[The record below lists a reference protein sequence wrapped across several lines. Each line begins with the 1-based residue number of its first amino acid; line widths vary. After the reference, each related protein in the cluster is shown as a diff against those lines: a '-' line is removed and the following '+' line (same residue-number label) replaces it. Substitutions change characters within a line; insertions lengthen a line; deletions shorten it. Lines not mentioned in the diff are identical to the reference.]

1 MGIPVFQ
8 MFNLPDWSSSFLT
21 LFLLFSTF
29 VFFAFLADLRSTSST
44 IWSLQVYDFYKFYKP
59 PDASV
64 RYCCHGSCFTDD
76 QTGAQ
81 RDEVAT
87 YPASSG
93 GAGICTQAIWLQR
106 ITACGCEPG
115 SGAEGQEDPG
125 WPGLAPCQAGG
136 PCRRREGGDRVE
148 YLTLGGSAVFLQ
160 THLWESRGGGLLLT
174 CPCLV
179 LGSWTQPLG
188 ACFLAWDGLS
198 LRAGCDGLV
207 QASMG
212 SGARLRAW
220 LGSPHPSGLWLSPSP
235 SAVGSAA
242 GPRSLP
248 RPPVGVRACSLR
260 APAGWQLP
268 LCPSVFSTSYSPPY
282 KTFLESNIYQD
293 PYCSS
298 SEHSPLK
305 IYFLK
310 EVSHTEELWLIF
322 LGVIWYT
329 KKKLL
334 KIKEKACEVKTISK

>member
-1 MGIPVFQ
+1 M
-8 MFNLPDWSSSFLT
+8 S
-21 LFLLFSTF
+21 LF
-29 VFFAFLADLRSTSST
+29 
-44 IWSLQVYDFYKFYKP
+44 KP
-59 PDASV
+59 PDAPV

-179 LGSWTQPLG
+179 LGS
-188 ACFLAWDGLS
+188 
-198 LRAGCDGLV
+198 
-207 QASMG
+207 
-212 SGARLRAW
+212 
-220 LGSPHPSGLWLSPSP
+220 
-235 SAVGSAA
+235 
-242 GPRSLP
+242 
-248 RPPVGVRACSLR
+248 
-260 APAGWQLP
+260 
-268 LCPSVFSTSYSPPY
+268 
-282 KTFLESNIYQD
+282 
-293 PYCSS
+293 
-298 SEHSPLK
+298 
-305 IYFLK
+305 
-310 EVSHTEELWLIF
+310 
-322 LGVIWYT
+322 
-329 KKKLL
+329 
-334 KIKEKACEVKTISK
+334 